1 MQATSIRRV
10 PRRWFTLSLAST
22 AVLATITACGGGDD
36 GPSAEQA
43 ADKVFINA
51 TVLTVNA
58 QDAQAQAIAV
68 KDGKV
73 LRVGSLADVESRAG
87 QPDRGR
93 RPGRQNR
100 HPRFSGCPQPPD
112 LHRQPELSG
121 RPEPHFRRQVGVS
134 ALMRGE
140 GIRGRALTQRVLH
153 LAHNLRFGLW
163 PSP

>member
-73 LRVGSLADVESRAG
+73 LRVGSLADVKAVQGSQTEVVDLGGKTVIPGFQDVHSHLTYTGSLSFQADLNPIFEG
-87 QPDRGR
+87 KSVYR
-93 RPGRQNR
+93 R
-100 HPRFSGCPQPPD
+100 
-112 LHRQPELSG
+112 
-121 RPEPHFRRQVGVS
+121 
-134 ALMRGE
+134 
-140 GIRGRALTQRVLH
+140 
-153 LAHNLRFGLW
+153 
-163 PSP
+163 